1 MIEYIMKIRPVF
13 SRDYLEASH
22 EEGVVCSMWIL
33 SLSKMQAVQPSVQGT
48 ELEIWWF
55 QVQAHHQATHW
66 FCSQLPWVQLF
77 GRTLYTAN

>member
-1 MIEYIMKIRPVF
+1 MIEDIMKIRPVF

-22 EEGVVCSMWIL
+22 EEGVVCSMCIL
-33 SLSKMQAVQPSVQGT
+33 SLSKIQAVQPSVQGT

-66 FCSQLPWVQLF
+66 FCSQLP
-77 GRTLYTAN
+77 